1 MHLYFS
7 LMMIILP
14 IVEVHGCAELT
25 NILQLQKLS
34 GGGGEAPLANGGDS
48 ASPFDEAGGAN

>member
-1 MHLYFS
+1 
-7 LMMIILP
+7 MIILP

-25 NILQLQKLS
+25 NILELQKLS